1 MTDVII
7 KKRRVFHIAKELNIS
22 HEEIID
28 LLKKHS
34 IKVTSHMSPVDEDTY
49 QLILEEFEK
58 DLLSVDRYR
67 KEQVRKQI
75 HSRRLDR
82 LTEKKPLKILMPDEQ
97 RRLESREQILAE
109 ETAKMKKL
117 AIEAKQQKE
126 EVIKLKKVVE
136 KPDSIRTI
144 FTDGEKS
151 LEKEIVKLIKPKKL
165 RLRKIDISEI
175 ESKIGS
181 VPRKHVKKTG
191 EEVSKENAAEKIS
204 IDSTIRKTLAKIDT
218 RTKRRKYRR
227 DKVIEEEVVE
237 TELKIV
243 KVRDFMNVQELA
255 QVLDINPTDIIT
267 KCLEL
272 GIPATI
278 NQRLTLDILALIAE
292 DVGYRI
298 EVLEGDGEDIF
309 SFEDSDDDLKNAVPR
324 SPVVTIMGHVDHG
337 KTSLLD
343 YIRNSNVVAG
353 EAGGITQHIGA
364 YEVTLD
370 NGRSVTFL
378 DTPGHEAFTAMRARG
393 AQVTDV
399 VILIVSADDGVQ
411 PQTIEAINHAKS
423 ANVPLV
429 IAINKI
435 DKPEANPDRVRREL
449 SEHDIIVEGIGGKV
463 QSMEVSAKTGDGIED
478 LLELLALETEIL
490 ELKANP
496 KTRAKAT
503 VIESR
508 LDKGL
513 GPIATILVQKG
524 TLRIGDSFVCGQSH
538 GKVKALFN
546 ERNVRI
552 KSAGPSDPVQV
563 LGFERIPQA
572 GDRFAVVQD
581 EKNARKLAE
590 GLDRTHREIQR
601 QMIYS
606 RSLDTIS
613 REIKEGAIKSLPLII
628 KADVDGSIEALIDAL
643 SKIPSKEVKVDVVHK
658 GVGIITESD
667 ILLASA
673 SGAIVIGFNVSKN
686 TNANLVAKQ
695 EGVEV
700 RLYNVIYDAVNEIR
714 LALEGLLEPEIV
726 EETLG
731 RAEILQV
738 FKISRRGSIAGCR
751 VVNGKI
757 TRNDR
762 ARVIRDDSVVF
773 QGAIT
778 SLKHLQNDVKEMP
791 EGKECGIGMQGMKDF
806 LEGDLIVTYTTQELK
821 RTLE

>member
-1 MTDVII
+1 MTI

-34 IKVTSHMSPVDEDTY
+34 IKVNSHMSPVDEDTY

-67 KEQVRKQI
+67 KEQMRKQI

-109 ETAKMKKL
+109 ATAKMKKL

-136 KPDSIRTI
+136 KPDSIKII
-144 FTDGEKS
+144 FTDGKKS

-175 ESKIGS
+175 ESKIGT

-191 EEVSKENAAEKIS
+191 EEVSTENAAEKIS
-204 IDSTIRKTLAKIDT
+204 IDSAIRKTLAKIDT

-227 DKVIEEEVVE
+227 DKVVAEEVVE

-278 NQRLTLDILALIAE
+278 NQRLNLDILALIAE

-298 EVLEGDGEDIF
+298 EVLEGNDEDIF
-309 SFEDSDDDLKNAVPR
+309 SFEDSKDDLKNAVPR

-370 NGRSVTFL
+370 NRRSVTFL

-399 VILIVSADDGVQ
+399 VLLIVSADDGVQ

-449 SEHDIIVEGIGGKV
+449 SKHDILVEGMGGKV
-463 QSMEVSAKTGDGIED
+463 QSMEISAKTGDGIED

-496 KTRAKAT
+496 KTRAKAI

-513 GPIATILVQKG
+513 GAIATILVRKG

-757 TRNDR
+757 TRNDK

-773 QGAIT
+773 EGVIT
-778 SLKHLQNDVKEMP
+778 SLKHLQNDVKEIP

>member
-34 IKVTSHMSPVDEDTY
+34 IKVNSHMSPVDEDTY

-67 KEQVRKQI
+67 KEQMRKQI

-109 ETAKMKKL
+109 ETAKNKKL
-117 AIEAKQQKE
+117 AIEAKLQKE

-136 KPDSIRTI
+136 KPDFIKTI
-144 FTDGEKS
+144 FTDGKKSFEKD
-151 LEKEIVKLIKPKKL
+151 IVKSIKLKKL
-165 RLRKIDISEI
+165 KLRKIDISEI

-191 EEVSKENAAEKIS
+191 EDVSKEGTTEKTS

-218 RTKRRKYRR
+218 RTKRKKYRR

-237 TELKIV
+237 TELKTV

-272 GIPATI
+272 GIPVTI
-278 NQRLTLDILALIAE
+278 NQRLNLDILALIAE

-298 EVLEGDGEDIF
+298 EVLEGDDEDIF
-309 SFEDSDDDLKNAVPR
+309 SFEDSDDDLKYTVPR

-449 SEHDIIVEGIGGKV
+449 SKHDIIVEGMGGKV
-463 QSMEVSAKTGDGIED
+463 QSMEISAKTGDGIED

-513 GPIATILVQKG
+513 GAIATILVQKG
-524 TLRIGDSFVCGQSH
+524 TLRIGDSFVCGQSY

-581 EKNARKLAE
+581 EKKARKLAE

-686 TNANLVAKQ
+686 TNASLVAKQ

-738 FKISRRGSIAGCR
+738 FKLSRRGSIAGCR

-757 TRNDR
+757 TRNVR

-773 QGAIT
+773 EGAIT
-778 SLKHLQNDVKEMP
+778 SLKHLQNDVKEIP

>member
-34 IKVTSHMSPVDEDTY
+34 IKVNSHMSPVDEDTY

-227 DKVIEEEVVE
+227 DKVVEEEVVE

-449 SEHDIIVEGIGGKV
+449 SKHDIIVEGMGGKV

>member
-34 IKVTSHMSPVDEDTY
+34 IKVNSHMSPVDEDTY

-324 SPVVTIMGHVDHG
+324 PPVVTIMGHVDHG

-449 SEHDIIVEGIGGKV
+449 SKHDIIVEGMGGKV

>member
-34 IKVTSHMSPVDEDTY
+34 IKVNSHMSPVDEDTY

-109 ETAKMKKL
+109 ETAKNKKL

-136 KPDSIRTI
+136 KPDSIKTI
-144 FTDGEKS
+144 FTNGKKS
-151 LEKEIVKLIKPKKL
+151 LEKEIVKPIKPKKL

-449 SEHDIIVEGIGGKV
+449 SKHDIIVEGMGGKV

>member
-34 IKVTSHMSPVDEDTY
+34 IKVNSHMSPVDEDTY

-151 LEKEIVKLIKPKKL
+151 LEKEIVKPIKPKKL

-324 SPVVTIMGHVDHG
+324 PPVVTIMGHVDHG

-449 SEHDIIVEGIGGKV
+449 SKHDIIVEGMGGKV

>member
-34 IKVTSHMSPVDEDTY
+34 IKVNSHMSPVDEDTY

-109 ETAKMKKL
+109 ETAKNKKL

-144 FTDGEKS
+144 FTNGKKS

-449 SEHDIIVEGIGGKV
+449 SKHDIIVEGMGGKV

>member
-1 MTDVII
+1 MII

-34 IKVTSHMSPVDEDTY
+34 IKVNSHMSPVDEDTY

-191 EEVSKENAAEKIS
+191 EEVSKENSAEKIS

-324 SPVVTIMGHVDHG
+324 PPVVTIMGHVDHG

-449 SEHDIIVEGIGGKV
+449 SKHDIIVEGMGGKV

>member
-1 MTDVII
+1 MTDVTI

-34 IKVTSHMSPVDEDTY
+34 IKVNSHMSPVDEDTY

-67 KEQVRKQI
+67 KEQMRKQI

-109 ETAKMKKL
+109 ATAKMKKL

-136 KPDSIRTI
+136 KPDSIKII
-144 FTDGEKS
+144 FTDGKKS

-175 ESKIGS
+175 ESKIGT

-191 EEVSKENAAEKIS
+191 EEVSTENAAEKIS
-204 IDSTIRKTLAKIDT
+204 IDSAIRKTLAKIDT

-227 DKVIEEEVVE
+227 DKVVAEEVVE

-278 NQRLTLDILALIAE
+278 NQRLNLDILALIAE

-298 EVLEGDGEDIF
+298 EVLEGNDEDIF
-309 SFEDSDDDLKNAVPR
+309 SFEDSKDDLKNAVPR

-370 NGRSVTFL
+370 NRRSVTFL

-399 VILIVSADDGVQ
+399 VLLIVSADDGVQ

-449 SEHDIIVEGIGGKV
+449 SKHDILVEGMGGKV
-463 QSMEVSAKTGDGIED
+463 QSMEISAKTGDGIED

-496 KTRAKAT
+496 KTRAKAI

-513 GPIATILVQKG
+513 GAIATILVRKG

-757 TRNDR
+757 TRNDK

-773 QGAIT
+773 EGVIT
-778 SLKHLQNDVKEMP
+778 SLKHLQNDVKEIP

>member
-34 IKVTSHMSPVDEDTY
+34 IKVNSHMSPVDEDTY

-449 SEHDIIVEGIGGKV
+449 SKHDIIVEGMGGKV